1 MDNGGVTTR
10 VLVLGSTGSIG
21 TQALEVTSEA
31 GPGRFE
37 VVGLAAGGG
46 RIDLL
51 AEQIRRT
58 GVRFVAVSA
67 PAAAERIRS
76 AFPEATVLDGPGAAT
91 ELVGAVEA
99 DVVLNGI
106 DGSIGLGPTLAA
118 LRTGARLALANKE
131 SLVAGGAL
139 VTGAAAPGQL
149 IPVDSEHS
157 AMAQCLRAGTADEV
171 ASLVLTASGGPFR
184 GRTRAELEGVTAEQ
198 ALQHPTWAMGR
209 MITLNSATLVNKSLE
224 LIEAHLLF
232 GVPYDRIDV
241 TVHPQS
247 VVHSAVTFVD
257 GATVAK
263 ASPPS
268 MKLPIALA
276 LGWPSR
282 IPGASTPLDF

>member
-1 MDNGGVTTR
+1 
-10 VLVLGSTGSIG
+10 
-21 TQALEVTSEA
+21 
-31 GPGRFE
+31 
-37 VVGLAAGGG
+37 
-46 RIDLL
+46 
-51 AEQIRRT
+51 
-58 GVRFVAVSA
+58 
-67 PAAAERIRS
+67 AERIRS
-76 AFPEATVLDGPGAAT
+76 WFPEVTVLAGPEAAT
-91 ELVGAVEA
+91 ELVGAVRA

-139 VTGAAAPGQL
+139 GTGAAAPGQL

-184 GRTRAELEGVTAEQ
+184 GRTRAELGNVTADE
-198 ALQHPTWAMGR
+198 ALRHPTWAMGR

-247 VVHSAVTFVD
+247 VVHS
-257 GATVAK
+257 
-263 ASPPS
+263 
-268 MKLPIALA
+268 
-276 LGWPSR
+276 
-282 IPGASTPLDF
+282 